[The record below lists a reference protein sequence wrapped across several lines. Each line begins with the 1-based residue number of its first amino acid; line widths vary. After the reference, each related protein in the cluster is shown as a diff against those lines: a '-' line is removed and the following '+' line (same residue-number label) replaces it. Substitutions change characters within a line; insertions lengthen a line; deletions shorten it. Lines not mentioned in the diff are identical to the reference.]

1 MAILEVLSRSQRLC
15 EERSV
20 VILMYPPHLKDHVK
34 PGAKITMYH
43 GSVEKNLHTLLPAN
57 DYAVRHGFAKRP
69 HEKLQP
75 LLFFAT
81 DPLTA
86 AAYAIPETVR
96 TTFREM
102 PRDSLFEQTAQRM
115 IEDIRTSFGRVYV
128 KELQLPHRFASKP
141 FIVERI
147 VAEELNQIIVVT
159 NRAISPGTKLMT
171 LHDVFQE
178 DPRRKALV
186 QAIKNALSASMG
198 SALFPS
204 SRKK

>member
-43 GSVEKNLHTLLPAN
+43 GSVEKSLSTLLPAN

-69 HEKLQP
+69 NERLQP
-75 LLFFAT
+75 LLFFTT

-86 AAYAIPETVR
+86 AAYAIPERIR
-96 TTFREM
+96 TKFREM
-102 PRDSLFEQTAQRM
+102 PPDIRATNRPRM
-115 IEDIRTSFGRVYV
+115 IENIRATFGSVYV
-128 KELQLPHRFASKP
+128 KQLQVPHRFALKP

-178 DPRRKALV
+178 DPRQKALV
-186 QAIKNALSASMG
+186 QAIKNALSPSMG
-198 SALFPS
+198 STLFSS
-204 SRKK
+204 SRTK

>member
-57 DYAVRHGFAKRP
+57 DYAVRHGFAKGP

-96 TTFREM
+96 TAFREM
-102 PRDSLFEQTAQRM
+102 PRDSVTANRPRM
-115 IEDIRTSFGRVYV
+115 IENIRASFGSVYV
-128 KELQLPHRFASKP
+128 KQLQLPHRFASKP

-159 NRAISPGTKLMT
+159 NRAISPDKKLRT
-171 LHDVFQE
+171 LNDVFQE

-186 QAIKNALSASMG
+186 QAIKHALSASMG
-198 SALFPS
+198 STLFSS
-204 SRKK
+204 SRSK

>member
-1 MAILEVLSRSQRLC
+1 MAILEVLTRSQRLC

-20 VILMYPPHLKDHVK
+20 VILMYPPHLEDQVK

-57 DYAVRHGFAKRP
+57 DYAVRHGFAKGA

-96 TTFREM
+96 TAFREM
-102 PRDSLFEQTAQRM
+102 YRDSVTANRSRM
-115 IEDIRTSFGRVYV
+115 IEDIKTSFGRVYV
-128 KELQLPHRFASKP
+128 KELQLPYRFASKP

-171 LHDVFQE
+171 LHEVFQE

-186 QAIKNALSASMG
+186 QAIKHALSASIG
-198 SALFPS
+198 PTLFS
-204 SRKK
+204 TLKKK

>member
-15 EERSV
+15 EKRSV

-57 DYAVRHGFAKRP
+57 DYAVRHSFAKRP
-69 HEKLQP
+69 NEKLQP

-102 PRDSLFEQTAQRM
+102 PRDSIAANRSRM
-115 IEDIRTSFGRVYV
+115 IENIRLSFGRVYV
-128 KELQLPHRFASKP
+128 KELQLPYRFAIKP

-159 NRAISPGTKLMT
+159 NRAISPGTELMT
-171 LHDVFQE
+171 PHDVFLE

-186 QAIKNALSASMG
+186 QEIMNALSASMG
-198 SALFPS
+198 SALFSS

>member
-57 DYAVRHGFAKRP
+57 DYAVRHGFAKGP

-96 TTFREM
+96 TAFREM
-102 PRDSLFEQTAQRM
+102 PRDSVTANRPRM
-115 IEDIRTSFGRVYV
+115 IENIRASFGSVYV
-128 KELQLPHRFASKP
+128 KQLQLPHRFASKP

-159 NRAISPGTKLMT
+159 NRAISPDKKLMT
-171 LHDVFQE
+171 LNDVFQE

-186 QAIKNALSASMG
+186 QARKHALSASMG
-198 SALFPS
+198 STLFSS
-204 SRKK
+204 SRSK

>member
-57 DYAVRHGFAKRP
+57 DYAVRHGFAKGP

-96 TTFREM
+96 TAFREM
-102 PRDSLFEQTAQRM
+102 YRDSVTANRSRM
-115 IEDIRTSFGRVYV
+115 IEDIKTSFGRVYV
-128 KELQLPHRFASKP
+128 KELQLPYRFASKP

-186 QAIKNALSASMG
+186 QEIMNALSASMG

>member
-1 MAILEVLSRSQRLC
+1 
-15 EERSV
+15 
-20 VILMYPPHLKDHVK
+20 
-34 PGAKITMYH
+34 MYH

-57 DYAVRHGFAKRP
+57 DYAVRHGFAQGP

-96 TTFREM
+96 TAFREM
-102 PRDSLFEQTAQRM
+102 YRDSVTANRLRM
-115 IEDIRTSFGRVYV
+115 IEDIKTSFGRVYV
-128 KELQLPHRFASKP
+128 KELQLPYRFASKP

-159 NRAISPGTKLMT
+159 NRAISPCTKLMT
-171 LHDVFQE
+171 LNDVFQE

-186 QAIKNALSASMG
+186 QAIKHALSASIG
-198 SALFPS
+198 PTLFPP
-204 SRKK
+204 SRSK

>member
-43 GSVEKNLHTLLPAN
+43 GSVEKNLCTLLPAS

-69 HEKLQP
+69 NKKLQP

-81 DPLTA
+81 DPMTA
-86 AAYAIPETVR
+86 AAYAIPETIR
-96 TTFREM
+96 TKFREM
-102 PRDSLFEQTAQRM
+102 PRDIRAANRSRM
-115 IEDIRTSFGRVYV
+115 IENIRTSFGRVYV
-128 KELQLPHRFASKP
+128 KELQLPHRFAFKP

-147 VAEELNQIIVVT
+147 ASEELDQIIVVT
-159 NRAISPGTKLMT
+159 NRAISPSTKLMT

-186 QAIKNALSASMG
+186 EKLTNALSASMG
-198 SALFPS
+198 SMPPPS
-204 SRKK
+204 SGKT

>member
-1 MAILEVLSRSQRLC
+1 MAILEVLSRSQRLY

-43 GSVEKNLHTLLPAN
+43 GSVEKNLHTLLPAS
-57 DYAVRHGFAKRP
+57 DYAVRHSFAKQP
-69 HEKLQP
+69 NEKIQP

-81 DPLTA
+81 NPLTA

-96 TTFREM
+96 TNFREM
-102 PRDSLFEQTAQRM
+102 RRDSIAANRSMM
-115 IEDIRTSFGRVYV
+115 IENIRTSFGRVYV
-128 KELQLPHRFASKP
+128 KEIQLPYRFAFKP

-147 VAEELNQIIVVT
+147 VAEELDEIIVVT
-159 NRAISPGTKLMT
+159 NRAISPGTELKT
-171 LHDVFQE
+171 LHEAFQE

-198 SALFPS
+198 SAFFSS

>member
-34 PGAKITMYH
+34 RGAKITMYH
-43 GSVEKNLHTLLPAN
+43 GSQEKHLPALFPAS
-57 DYAVRHGFAKRP
+57 DYAVRHGFEKGP
-69 HEKLQP
+69 NKKLQP

-81 DPLTA
+81 NPLTA
-86 AAYAIPETVR
+86 AAYAIPETTR
-96 TTFREM
+96 TKFREM
-102 PRDSLFEQTAQRM
+102 PRGNRAGNRSRM
-115 IEDIRTSFGRVYV
+115 AEDIRSSFGTVYV
-128 KELQLPHRFASKP
+128 KELQLPHRFAFKP

-147 VAEELNQIIVVT
+147 VAEELDQIIVVT
-159 NRAISPGTKLMT
+159 NRAISPSRKLTT

-186 QAIKNALSASMG
+186 EARRNALTSSQIASYFSASG
-198 SALFPS
+198 
-204 SRKK
+204 KK

>member
-20 VILMYPPHLKDHVK
+20 VILMYPPHLKDQVK

-43 GSVEKNLHTLLPAN
+43 GSVEKNLQTLLPAN

-75 LLFFAT
+75 FLFFAT
-81 DPLTA
+81 NPLTG
-86 AAYAIPETVR
+86 AAYAIPE
-96 TTFREM
+96 
-102 PRDSLFEQTAQRM
+102 A
-115 IEDIRTSFGRVYV
+115 IRTQLREIPRGIQAENRQWVASTIRASFGSVYV

-147 VAEELNQIIVVT
+147 VAEELDQIIVVT
-159 NRAISPGTKLMT
+159 NRAISPSMELKT
-171 LHDVFQE
+171 LQNVWQE

-186 QAIKNALSASMG
+186 EALRK
-198 SALFPS
+198 ALTPS
-204 SRKK
+204 QIYPFFSSSGKK

>member
-1 MAILEVLSRSQRLC
+1 MAILEVLSRSQRLF

-20 VILMYPPHLKDHVK
+20 VILMYPPHLKDQVK

-43 GSVEKNLHTLLPAN
+43 GSVEKNLQTLLPAN

-96 TTFREM
+96 TAFREM
-102 PRDSLFEQTAQRM
+102 PRDSIAENRPRM
-115 IEDIRTSFGRVYV
+115 IENIRASFGRVYV
-128 KELQLPHRFASKP
+128 KELQLPYRFAIKP

-159 NRAISPGTKLMT
+159 NRAISPGTELMT

-198 SALFPS
+198 STLFSS